1 MPLPSTTPGRLWIV
15 ATPLGNPG
23 DFSPRAREIVQR
35 ADAVLCE
42 DTRRTGLLLSQC
54 GLTARRLVS
63 FHDRNEQTRQEDA
76 LRRLREGAELALV
89 SDAGKPLVADPGYRL
104 VRACRAEGIPVSP
117 VPGPSAPVAAL
128 SAAGLPPLP
137 YTFLGFL
144 PRDDAG
150 RRQTLAAFA
159 RTPGSLVFFERKD
172 RLQASLA
179 VAAALLGPR
188 EAAICRELTKTHE
201 EFILFR
207 LENHGDLPS
216 DLLGEVTVI
225 LGPPEGELRASPEE
239 ARACLRRL
247 ADTARRR
254 IRPKELARQAHGL
267 LSGWSVKELY
277 ELLTDGGTEEDL
289 DA

>member
-1 MPLPSTTPGRLWIV
+1 MPSTTPGRLWIV

-42 DTRRTGLLLSQC
+42 DTRRTGLLFSQC

-63 FHDRNEQTRQEDA
+63 FHDRNEQARQEDA

-89 SDAGKPLVADPGYRL
+89 SDAGTPLMADPGYRL

-150 RRQTLAAFA
+150 RRQTLSAFA

-207 LENHGDLPS
+207 LENHGQLPS

-225 LGPPEGELRASPEE
+225 LGPPEDELRAGPEE

-247 ADTARRR
+247 ADAAGQR
-254 IRPKELARQAHGL
+254 IRPKELARQAHDL
-267 LSGWSVKELY
+267 LPGWSVKELY
-277 ELLTDGGTEEDL
+277 ELLTDGRAAEDQ

>member
-1 MPLPSTTPGRLWIV
+1 M
-15 ATPLGNPG
+15 
-23 DFSPRAREIVQR
+23 QR

-42 DTRRTGLLLSQC
+42 DTRRTGLLFSQC

-63 FHDRNEQTRQEDA
+63 FHDRNEQSRQEDA

-89 SDAGKPLVADPGYRL
+89 SDAGTPLVADPGYRL
-104 VRACRAEGIPVSP
+104 VRACRAEGIAVSP

-159 RTPGSLVFFERKD
+159 HTPGSLVFFERKD
-172 RLQASLA
+172 RLQASLS

-207 LENHGDLPS
+207 LENHGELAA

-225 LGPPEGELRASPEE
+225 LGPPEDELRAAPEE

-247 ADTARRR
+247 ADAAGRRL
-254 IRPKELARQAHGL
+254 RPKELARQAHGL
-267 LSGWSVKELY
+267 LPGWSVKELY
-277 ELLTDGGTEEDL
+277 ELLTDGGAGD
-289 DA
+289 DQGA

>member
-1 MPLPSTTPGRLWIV
+1 MPSTTPGRLWIV

-42 DTRRTGLLLSQC
+42 DTRRTGLLFSQC
-54 GLTARRLVS
+54 GLTAPRLVS
-63 FHDRNEQTRQEDA
+63 FHDRNEETRLEEA

-89 SDAGKPLVADPGYRL
+89 SDAGTPLVADPGYRL
-104 VRACRAEGIPVSP
+104 VRACRAEGIAVSP

-150 RRQTLAAFA
+150 RRQTLSAFA

-172 RLQASLA
+172 RLRASLA

-207 LENHGDLPS
+207 LEDFDELS
-216 DLLGEVTVI
+216 SELLGEVTVI
-225 LGPPEGELRASPEE
+225 LGPPEEELRADVAE

-247 ADTARRR
+247 AASSGQRL
-254 IRPKELARQAHGL
+254 RPKELARQAHAL
-267 LSGWSVKELY
+267 LPGWSIKELY
-277 ELLTDGGTEEDL
+277 ELLTDDEDGTS
-289 DA
+289 

>member
-1 MPLPSTTPGRLWIV
+1 M
-15 ATPLGNPG
+15 
-23 DFSPRAREIVQR
+23 QR

-42 DTRRTGLLLSQC
+42 DTRRTGLLFSQC

-63 FHDRNEQTRQEDA
+63 FHDRNEQSRQEDA

-89 SDAGKPLVADPGYRL
+89 SDAGTPLVADPGYRL
-104 VRACRAEGIPVSP
+104 VRACRAEGIAVSP

-144 PRDDAG
+144 PRDDAD

-207 LENHGDLPS
+207 LENHGELAA

-225 LGPPEGELRASPEE
+225 LGPPEDELRAAPEE

-247 ADTARRR
+247 ADAAGRRL
-254 IRPKELARQAHGL
+254 RPKELARQAHGL
-267 LSGWSVKELY
+267 LPGWSVKELY
-277 ELLTDGGTEEDL
+277 ELLTDGGAGD
-289 DA
+289 DQGA

>member
-1 MPLPSTTPGRLWIV
+1 MPLTSTTPGRLWIV

-23 DFSPRAREIVQR
+23 DFSPRAREIVQH

-42 DTRRTGLLLSQC
+42 DTRRTGLLFSQC
-54 GLTARRLVS
+54 GLHARRLVS
-63 FHDRNEQTRQEDA
+63 FHDRNEQEKQEEA
-76 LRRLREGAELALV
+76 LRRLREGQELALV
-89 SDAGKPLVADPGYRL
+89 SDAGTPLVADPGYRL

-144 PRDDAG
+144 PRDDGG

-172 RLQASLA
+172 RLNASLA
-179 VAAALLGPR
+179 VAAELLGPR

-207 LENHGDLPS
+207 LEEHAALAP

-225 LGPPEGELRASPEE
+225 LGPPEATARASEEE

-247 ADTARRR
+247 AGQGGSH
-254 IRPKELARQAHGL
+254 IRPKELARQAQARL
-267 LSGWSVKELY
+267 TGWSVKELY
-277 ELLTDGGTEEDL
+277 DLLTHTAEQ

>member
-54 GLTARRLVS
+54 GLTAPRLVS
-63 FHDRNEQTRQEDA
+63 FHDRNEHTRQEEA

-89 SDAGKPLVADPGYRL
+89 SDAGTPLVADPGYRL
-104 VRACRAEGIPVSP
+104 VRACRAEGIAVSP

-150 RRQTLAAFA
+150 RRQTLATFA

-172 RLQASLA
+172 RLRASLA

-207 LENHGDLPS
+207 LENFGELSS

-225 LGPPEGELRASPEE
+225 LGPPEEELRADTAE

-247 ADTARRR
+247 AASPGQRL
-254 IRPKELARQAHGL
+254 RPKELARQAHAL
-267 LSGWSVKELY
+267 LPGWSVKELY
-277 ELLTDGGTEEDL
+277 ELLTDDEAG
-289 DA
+289 AN